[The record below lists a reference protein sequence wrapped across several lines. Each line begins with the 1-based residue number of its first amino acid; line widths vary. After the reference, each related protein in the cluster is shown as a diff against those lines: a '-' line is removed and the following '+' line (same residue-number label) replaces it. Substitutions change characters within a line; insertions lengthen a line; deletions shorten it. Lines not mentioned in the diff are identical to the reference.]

1 MRLPRAPA
9 LAFALAFALLSPAG
23 AGAQDERDAAPVAAV
38 SAPTAS
44 PVLADVAPPS
54 ADTAQVVFLKPA
66 NMGGDPVGIFD
77 VDASGRRYLGGLPRQ
92 SRIAVELAPG
102 RHRLMS
108 YYGKHAHFLDAD
120 LEAGKRYFVVLR
132 YIYGQGFQL
141 RPIRPSAAHWTAEHP
156 KFAIWL
162 AETSVQ
168 EPRKNAERWFI
179 ERRPMVQRAQDEAQ
193 VLWERKSDGQRD
205 ELTLRPDDAL

>member
-1 MRLPRAPA
+1 MKAMRRACA
-9 LAFALAFALLSPAG
+9 LAFAVLLAAG
-23 AGAQDERDAAPVAAV
+23 ATAREGQDTAPIAAV
-38 SAPTAS
+38 PAPPSS
-44 PVLADVAPPS
+44 PVLADVAAPS
-54 ADTAQVVFLKPA
+54 SDKAQIVFLKPA

-92 SRIAVELAPG
+92 SRIAVDIAPG
-102 RHRLMS
+102 RHRFMS
-108 YYGKHAHFLDAD
+108 YYGKHAHFLDA
-120 LEAGKRYFVVLR
+120 EVEPGKRYFVVLR

-156 KFAIWL
+156 KFATWL
-162 AETSVQ
+162 AETSVVK
-168 EPRKNAERWFI
+168 PRKNAERWFV

-193 VLWERKSDGQRD
+193 ASWERKSDTQRD